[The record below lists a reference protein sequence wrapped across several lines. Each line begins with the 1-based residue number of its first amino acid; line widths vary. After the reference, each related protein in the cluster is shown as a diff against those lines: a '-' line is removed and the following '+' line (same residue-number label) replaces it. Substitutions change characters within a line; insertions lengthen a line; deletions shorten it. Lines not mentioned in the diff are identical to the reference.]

1 MCEMY
6 YPNTVNNS
14 QCGGFQSERI
24 VLPEHVE
31 CASSG
36 FSLHLLQFL
45 LNLNKTVSIKFI
57 LIKERKV
64 LTIATFFAE
73 IGNKTICLDT
83 STHHSSLG

>member
-24 VLPEHVE
+24 VLPEHVK
-31 CASSG
+31 

-45 LNLNKTVSIKFI
+45 LNLNKTVTIKFI

-64 LTIATFFAE
+64 LTIVVFFAE
-73 IGNKTICLDT
+73 IGNKAICLDT